1 VGDFHGKLMVGHTGG
16 YDGMITAVTLIPEEK
31 LGVVVLTNGHK
42 SPIMAATYYALDQ
55 FLGTGGKDWSGDMLK
70 RTNENEKN
78 DTRIADLKKAKVEG
92 TKPSLSLGKFAG
104 TYHSD
109 IYGKI
114 TVEEKGSTLRLLFED
129 SPRLNATLR
138 HWHYDTF
145 EILWDEKHAWF
156 SFGIVK
162 FNLDGKLNV
171 TGMDFEVPNDDIF
184 FEELKPVKINP

>member
-1 VGDFHGKLMVGHTGG
+1 V
-16 YDGMITAVTLIPEEK
+16 Y
-31 LGVVVLTNGHK
+31 
-42 SPIMAATYYALDQ
+42 
-55 FLGTGGKDWSGDMLK
+55 
-70 RTNENEKN
+70 
-78 DTRIADLKKAKVEG
+78 
-92 TKPSLSLGKFAG
+92 AG

-114 TVEEKGSTLRLLFED
+114 SVEEKDGNLRLLFAD

-162 FNLDGKLNV
+162 FNLDGKLQV
-171 TGMDFEVPNDDIF
+171 IGMDFEVPNDDIF
-184 FEELKPVKINP
+184 FEELKPVKIKP

>member
-1 VGDFHGKLMVGHTGG
+1 
-16 YDGMITAVTLIPEEK
+16 
-31 LGVVVLTNGHK
+31 
-42 SPIMAATYYALDQ
+42 
-55 FLGTGGKDWSGDMLK
+55 MLK
-70 RTNENEKN
+70 RTNENENN
-78 DTRIADLKKAKVEG
+78 DTRIADLKKARVVG
-92 TKPSLSLGKFAG
+92 TRQTHAASIYAG

-114 TVEEKGSTLRLLFED
+114 SVEEKDGNLRLLFAD

-162 FNLDGKLNV
+162 FNMDGKLLV

-184 FEELKPVKINP
+184 FEELKPVKIKP